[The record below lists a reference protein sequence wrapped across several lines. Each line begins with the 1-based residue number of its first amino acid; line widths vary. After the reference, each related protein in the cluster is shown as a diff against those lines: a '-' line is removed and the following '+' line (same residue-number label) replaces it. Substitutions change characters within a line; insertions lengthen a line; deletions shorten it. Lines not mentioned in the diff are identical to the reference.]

1 MAPDKVSN
9 QTVDLT
15 KSESEEKGISNEI
28 LKILKSFRSEFRTEI
43 LELKVKI
50 KSLIKNSLKLTI
62 KLKMCVKIIMCWTIK
77 LIF

>member
-43 LELKVKI
+43 LELKV
-50 KSLIKNSLKLTI
+50 
-62 KLKMCVKIIMCWTIK
+62 
-77 LIF
+77 